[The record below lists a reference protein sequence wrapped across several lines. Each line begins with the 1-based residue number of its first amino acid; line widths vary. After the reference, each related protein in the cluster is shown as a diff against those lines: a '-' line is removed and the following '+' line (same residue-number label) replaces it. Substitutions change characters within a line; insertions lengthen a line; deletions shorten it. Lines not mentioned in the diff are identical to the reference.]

1 MLTALVVGG
10 GLLLAGCLPAG
21 PPAPPT
27 AAGSACNP
35 WRGYVVAADHNY
47 AGLGAYNGSTRF
59 MCKDTPT
66 QGVRA
71 QIQHLRNYADATST
85 PSTLGNPFEPRIFY
99 DEAAFLS
106 FVYHGAAPTWREL
119 GGKWAPSSTYGT
131 LGVMRIY
138 NEMRASASL
147 PAVDVN
153 TYTIMG
159 TSELTAAQMANRV
172 CTVTVPSKCGASWRP
187 EISPVQM
194 AQLFL
199 DEGTA
204 AGVRGDVAFAQS
216 ILETGWF
223 NWPSSPATAAATV
236 EGADGTPD
244 PAAGDPVLDW
254 YFELRAA
261 ASRD

>member
-1 MLTALVVGG
+1 M
-10 GLLLAGCLPAG
+10 
-21 PPAPPT
+21 
-27 AAGSACNP
+27 CNP

-71 QIQHLRNYADATST
+71 QLQHLRNYADATST
-85 PSTLGNPFEPRIFY
+85 PSTLGHPFEPRVFY

-106 FVYHGAAPTWREL
+106 FVYHGAAPTWAGL
-119 GGKWAPSSTYGT
+119 GGKWAPNPAYATA
-131 LGVMRIY
+131 GVLRIY
-138 NEMRASASL
+138 NEMRARALL

-153 TYTIMG
+153 TYTVMG
-159 TSELTAAQMANRV
+159 PSQLTAAQIAAHVCAAN
-172 CTVTVPSKCGASWRP
+172 KCGAPWRP
-187 EISPVQM
+187 EITPEQM

-199 DEGTA
+199 DEGA
-204 AGVRGDVAFAQS
+204 AVGVRGDVAFAQS

-223 NWPSSPATAAATV
+223 NWPNSPATAAATV
-236 EGADGTPD
+236 EGAEGTSE
-244 PAAGDPVLDW
+244 PAPSDPVLDW
-254 YFELRAA
+254 YFELRGA

>member
-1 MLTALVVGG
+1 MLAALVVAG
-10 GLLLAGCLPAG
+10 GLLLAGCLPAS
-21 PPAPPT
+21 PPAPPP
-27 AAGSACNP
+27 APVSACNP

-47 AGLGAYNGSTRF
+47 AGIGAYNGSTRF

-85 PSTLGNPFEPRIFY
+85 PSTLGNPFEPRLFY

-119 GGKWAPSSTYGT
+119 GGKWAPSTTYGT
-131 LGVMRIY
+131 AGVMRIY
-138 NEMRASASL
+138 NEMRAGATL
-147 PAVDVN
+147 PAVDVD

-159 TSELTAAQMANRV
+159 RSELTAAQMAARV
-172 CTVTVPSKCGASWRP
+172 CAVGRCTGWRP
-187 EISPVQM
+187 EITPVQM

-199 DEGTA
+199 DEGAA

-236 EGADGTPD
+236 DGTEGAPD

>member
-1 MLTALVVGG
+1 M
-10 GLLLAGCLPAG
+10 
-21 PPAPPT
+21 
-27 AAGSACNP
+27 CNP

-71 QIQHLRNYADATST
+71 QMQHLRNYADGTST
-85 PSTLGNPFEPRIFY
+85 PTTLGNPFEPRLFY

-106 FVYHGAAPTWREL
+106 FPYHGAAPTWAAL
-119 GGKWAPSSTYGT
+119 GGKWAPNPAYGT
-131 LGVMRIY
+131 AGVLRIY
-138 NEMRASASL
+138 NEMRAGASL

-159 TSELTAAQMANRV
+159 SSELTAAQMADRV
-172 CTVTVPSKCGASWRP
+172 CAVGRCAGWRP
-187 EISPVQM
+187 EVTPLQM

-199 DEGTA
+199 DEGAA

-223 NWPSSPATAAATV
+223 NWPSSPATAAASV
-236 EGADGTPD
+236 EGADGSPEVA
-244 PAAGDPVLDW
+244 PSDPVLDW
-254 YFELRAA
+254 YFELRDA